1 MTKLTTVLGAILL
14 LACTSLALAGCTSNA
29 DRVSDNLS
37 KEAEKFNIVR
47 RIVGINGI
55 TDKVEFEVV
64 GRCSLENGESLGS
77 TLDVIC
83 KDGPHNYKKHYI
95 GLSDNMFF
103 ISTQLEG
110 VNVSEFR
117 TKFVIKPENIIPD
130 FDLVTS
136 GG

>member
-1 MTKLTTVLGAILL
+1 MKKIIA
-14 LACTSLALAGCTSNA
+14 ALAIAATGITLSACQSDA
-29 DRVSDNLS
+29 DKVSDNLS
-37 KEAEKFNIVR
+37 KEAEQFQIVR

-64 GRCSLENGESLGS
+64 GRCSLENGDSLGD

-83 KDGPHNYKKHYI
+83 KEGANSYKKHYI

-110 VNVSEFR
+110 VNVSAFR